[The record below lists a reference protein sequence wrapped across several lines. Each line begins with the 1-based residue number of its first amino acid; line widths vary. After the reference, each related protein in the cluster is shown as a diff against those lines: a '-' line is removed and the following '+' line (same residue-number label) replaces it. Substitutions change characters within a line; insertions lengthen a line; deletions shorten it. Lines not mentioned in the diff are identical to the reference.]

1 MQIMITHRGVGA
13 RTRVL
18 TFSGLHLTLA
28 GLALVFV
35 LLIFSGTVYHFV
47 FLKAA
52 REGWPVVSQIV
63 GLVVRDEI
71 AQRDRVMRDNLDVMA
86 QKVGQLQA
94 KLLKLEAVGDRVSG
108 MAGMKPE
115 ELKPLRQP
123 ADAKPGAAG
132 GIYLPLDTPSLDQ
145 LQQVLARLDDVSDQH
160 ADVFTLIESRLLEA
174 RLQALVVPS
183 TAPVQGEVG
192 SGFGVRPDPITGRN
206 ALHSGLDFPAEPG
219 TPVRAAAGGVVVSTD
234 WHPQFGKLLELDHGK
249 GLSTLYAHNSQVLVQ
264 RGDIVKRGQVVA
276 KVGNS
281 GRSTG
286 PHLHFE
292 VLVDGVPQDPARFLA
307 AGAQAGA
314 QMGAQM
320 GVRAQSP
327 AQGGKARR

>member
-18 TFSGLHLTLA
+18 NFSGVQLA
-28 GLALVFV
+28 AILAILVCV
-35 LLIFSGTVYHFV
+35 LVIFSGAVYHFV

-52 REGWPVVSQIV
+52 REGWPVVSAIV
-63 GLVVRDEI
+63 KLVVRDEI
-71 AQRDRVMRDNLDVMA
+71 AQRDRIMRDNLDAMA
-86 QKVGQLQA
+86 QKVGELQA
-94 KLLKLEAVGDRVSG
+94 KLLRLEAVGDRVSG

-115 ELKPLRQP
+115 ELKPFRQSP
-123 ADAKPGAAG
+123 PGAGPSGQG
-132 GIYLPLDTPSLDQ
+132 GVYLPLDTPSLDQ
-145 LQQVLARLDDVSDQH
+145 LQHLLSRMDQVSEQH

-174 RLQALVVPS
+174 RLQSLVVPS
-183 TAPVQGEVG
+183 TAPVAGEIG

-219 TPVRAAAGGVVVSTD
+219 TPIRAAAGGVVVSTE
-234 WHPQFGKLLELDHGK
+234 WHPQFGHLLELDHGK
-249 GLSTLYAHNSQVLVQ
+249 GLTTLYAHNSQVMVR

-307 AGAQAGA
+307 AGAQAAA
-314 QMGAQM
+314 QAPTASAKG
-320 GVRAQSP
+320 R
-327 AQGGKARR
+327 ARR

>member
-18 TFSGLHLTLA
+18 NFSGVQLA
-28 GLALVFV
+28 AILAILVCV
-35 LLIFSGTVYHFV
+35 LVIFSGAVYHFV

-52 REGWPVVSQIV
+52 REGWPVVSAIV
-63 GLVVRDEI
+63 KLVVRDEI
-71 AQRDRVMRDNLDVMA
+71 AQRDRIMRDNLDAMA
-86 QKVGQLQA
+86 QKVGELQA
-94 KLLKLEAVGDRVSG
+94 KLLRLEAVGDRVSG

-115 ELKPLRQP
+115 ELKPLRQSP
-123 ADAKPGAAG
+123 PGAGPSGQG
-132 GIYLPLDTPSLDQ
+132 GVYLPLDTPSLDQ
-145 LQQVLARLDDVSDQH
+145 LQHLLSRMDQVSEQH

-174 RLQALVVPS
+174 RLQSLVVPS
-183 TAPVQGEVG
+183 TAPVAGEIG

-219 TPVRAAAGGVVVSTD
+219 TPIRAAAGGVVVSTE
-234 WHPQFGKLLELDHGK
+234 WHPQFGHLLELDHGK
-249 GLSTLYAHNSQVLVQ
+249 GLTTLYAHNSQVMVR

-307 AGAQAGA
+307 AGAQAAA
-314 QMGAQM
+314 QAPTASAKG
-320 GVRAQSP
+320 R
-327 AQGGKARR
+327 ARR

>member
-1 MQIMITHRGVGA
+1 MQIMITHGGVA
-13 RTRVL
+13 STRVL
-18 TFSGLHLTLA
+18 NFSGLQLA
-28 GLALVFV
+28 AGVSAVVFA

-52 REGWPVVSQIV
+52 REGWPVVSAIV
-63 GLVVRDEI
+63 KLVVRDEI
-71 AQRDRVMRDNLDVMA
+71 AQRDRIMRDNLDAMA
-86 QKVGQLQA
+86 QKVGELQA
-94 KLLKLEAVGDRVSG
+94 KLLRLEAVGDRVSG

-115 ELKPLRQP
+115 ELKPLRQS
-123 ADAKPGAAG
+123 APGSGASGQG
-132 GIYLPLDTPSLDQ
+132 GVYLPLDSPSLDQ
-145 LQQVLARLDDVSDQH
+145 LQKLLSRMDQVSEQH

-174 RLQALVVPS
+174 RLQSLVVPS
-183 TAPVQGEVG
+183 TAPVAGEIG

-219 TPVRAAAGGVVVSTD
+219 TPIRAAAGGVVVSTE
-234 WHPQFGKLLELDHGK
+234 WHPQFGHLLELDHGK
-249 GLSTLYAHNSQVLVQ
+249 GLTTLYAHNSQVMVQ

-276 KVGNS
+276 RVGNS

-307 AGAQAGA
+307 AGAQLGA
-314 QMGAQM
+314 HAPTASAKG
-320 GVRAQSP
+320 R
-327 AQGGKARR
+327 ARR